1 MLEGLP
7 LQGKRVVITRA
18 AEQAG
23 GLAAELEKLGAE
35 VLFFPVVRYEEPMDP
50 APLNSALRKL
60 AEFDWVL
67 LTSQNVVRFLGLAL
81 AKTNAPPWPATVKIA
96 AVGRATAEA
105 AQAAGW
111 HVEFVSARFQ
121 GLALAEELGST
132 LKGCK
137 VLLPRSDRARPDL
150 PEALRRTGAEVT
162 EVVAYRTLALDT
174 QDLPAA
180 RAIREGRVDVL
191 TFASP
196 SAFHAFYSA
205 LGADMAKQAARA
217 GVIAA
222 IGPVTAR
229 AIREKALAVGVEAAE
244 STAEGLAQALAEYFL
259 KQKATAGVRSDELS
273 NPTPAKIAP

>member
-1 MLEGLP
+1 MSEGRP
-7 LQGKRVVITRA
+7 LQDKRVVITRA

-35 VLFFPVVRYEEPMDP
+35 VLFLPVVRYEEPMDP
-50 APLNSALRKL
+50 APLHAALRRI
-60 AEFDWVL
+60 AEFDWLL

-81 AKTNAPPWPATVKIA
+81 ARMNASRWSAALKIA

-111 HVEFVSARFQ
+111 QVTFVSSRFQ
-121 GLALAEELGST
+121 GLALAEELGFT

-137 VLLPRSDRARPDL
+137 ILLPRSDRARPDL
-150 PEALRRTGAEVT
+150 PEALRRAGAEVT
-162 EVVAYRTLALDT
+162 EVVAYRTLAVDAQGLS
-174 QDLPAA
+174 AA

-196 SAFHAFYSA
+196 SAFHAFCSA
-205 LGADMAKQAARA
+205 LGADMAKRVAGA

-222 IGPVTAR
+222 IGPVTAQ
-229 AIREKALAVGVEAAE
+229 AIREKGVTVNVEAAE
-244 STAEGLAQALAEYFL
+244 STAEGLARALAEYFS
-259 KQKATAGVRSDELS
+259 KQKATAGVRCNELS
-273 NPTPAKIAP
+273 NPTPAKTAP